1 MSSWASELRQEEEEM
16 GRLFAED
23 ICDRDNQVQPDF
35 CYVAG
40 VGKGM
45 DPVVRH
51 TGSPDI
57 LLSVH
62 NTPIT
67 NKVLKLVRA
76 TSFTEPREE
85 YWAVGARALPSGV
98 DDGASGSRSLSDT
111 LVSSEVHSPGV
122 LDNACWAGPT
132 FQATGLADLLC
143 KTKPDISSGSDAD
156 TLADEEDHTALLSK
170 PGLQQ
175 LRMSDNYLPTVVSRD
190 AAFINASTLEQG
202 LTDLRVDRN
211 PTRPLHRSIACIT
224 LVLCTGTTVGIVL
237 ASGRLRDIVDFTKH
251 TCALSD
257 ASATERHGF

>member
-1 MSSWASELRQEEEEM
+1 M

-111 LVSSEVHSPGV
+111 LVSSEVHSPGGARQCLLGRSNV
-122 LDNACWAGPT
+122 PSYGSCGSFVQGMWFLPNA
-132 FQATGLADLLC
+132 
-143 KTKPDISSGSDAD
+143 
-156 TLADEEDHTALLSK
+156 
-170 PGLQQ
+170 LQK
-175 LRMSDNYLPTVVSRD
+175 N
-190 AAFINASTLEQG
+190 
-202 LTDLRVDRN
+202 
-211 PTRPLHRSIACIT
+211 
-224 LVLCTGTTVGIVL
+224 
-237 ASGRLRDIVDFTKH
+237 
-251 TCALSD
+251 
-257 ASATERHGF
+257 SA